1 MAFTNAE
8 TLLISKRRAPGEVR
22 GADSDSALAVERE
35 APQAHDTPPF
45 NLPMTVRRAR
55 QSGGAGRGAGS
66 CRVLPQLP
74 KSLDFTNA
82 DTFPMSAR
90 PANLDFKA
98 PMTFP
103 MSAGVLAP
111 VAPSASA
118 TAASI
123 SVSESAWGM

>member
-1 MAFTNAE
+1 M
-8 TLLISKRRAPGEVR
+8 SKRRAPDEVR

-35 APQAHDTPPF
+35 APQAHDTPAF

-74 KSLDFTNA
+74 ESLDFTNA

-90 PANLDFKA
+90 PATLDFRT
-98 PMTFP
+98 PITLP
-103 MSAGVLAP
+103 MSAGAFAP
-111 VAPSASA
+111 VAPIASA

-123 SVSESAWGM
+123 SPSESACGM